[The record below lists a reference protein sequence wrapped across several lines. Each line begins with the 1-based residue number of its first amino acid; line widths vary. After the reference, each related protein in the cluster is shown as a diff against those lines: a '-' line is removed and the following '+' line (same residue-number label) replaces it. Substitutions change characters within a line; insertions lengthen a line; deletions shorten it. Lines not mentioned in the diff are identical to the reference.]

1 MKKLDGIKRIIET
14 FELLPY
20 LTIRAKKIRVG
31 PYRIVENNNQWMMLG
46 AGRRELFCTR
56 MGAMGYAR
64 AILMNKTYTALKIRN
79 LDESVGSARTQMELI
94 ANAVSDQNDP
104 VIAKRQQAE
113 QRHRENMQALAYT
126 VLNILD

>member
-1 MKKLDGIKRIIET
+1 MKKLDGVKRIIES

-20 LTIRAKKIRVG
+20 RTINAKKIRVG
-31 PYRIVENNNQWMMLG
+31 PYRIVEHNNQWLMLG
-46 AGRRELFCTR
+46 VGRRETFCTR

-79 LDESVGSARTQMELI
+79 LDEDVGSSRTQMEQI
-94 ANAVSDQNDP
+94 AHAVSDHNDP
-104 VIAKRQQAE
+104 VIAKQQQAE
-113 QRHRENMQALAYT
+113 QKHREHMQALAYT